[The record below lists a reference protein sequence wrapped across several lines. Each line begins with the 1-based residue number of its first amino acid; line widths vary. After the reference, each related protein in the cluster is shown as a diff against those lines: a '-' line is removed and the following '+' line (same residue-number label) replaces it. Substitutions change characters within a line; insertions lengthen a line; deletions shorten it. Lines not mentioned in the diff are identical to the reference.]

1 MRSLS
6 LLFTNSF
13 FSPFTPM
20 FSGDYHPRSHSI
32 HVAISRDY
40 QRVKIAQKLYAKLQN
55 DYLDLERRFHSH
67 SKWNQRADHRN
78 LTQSTSTTTADAIA
92 ADKPPMT
99 LEEFLKHERLKLD
112 NIAKSKDIANQN
124 IRRR

>member
-1 MRSLS
+1 MSSSDSNNRSV
-6 LLFTNSF
+6 
-13 FSPFTPM
+13 
-20 FSGDYHPRSHSI
+20 RSHSI
-32 HVAISRDY
+32 HIAIYRDY
-40 QRVKIAQKLYAKLQN
+40 HRAKLSN
-55 DYLDLERRFHSH
+55 KLNIKLEKDFIDLERKFHSH